1 VSAIYCVPAK
11 EMERETEIKKS
22 RFIARAARVR
32 SREEAMVFL
41 ERARGD
47 YPDARHHCW
56 AYLLGS
62 PESAR
67 NAAMNDDG
75 EPSGTAGKPI
85 LNVIQHKAIGDVM
98 VVVVRY
104 FGGIKL
110 GAGGLVRAYSGAAE
124 SVLSQLPLEQRVPM
138 RTALA
143 RMDFAHEQAV
153 RRWAAENRAEVK
165 TADYGEQ
172 VLLSLEL
179 PAALFEQLQAWC
191 LARGIS
197 LLPSD

>member
-1 VSAIYCVPAK
+1 
-11 EMERETEIKKS
+11 
-22 RFIARAARVR
+22 
-32 SREEAMVFL
+32 
-41 ERARGD
+41 
-47 YPDARHHCW
+47 
-56 AYLLGS
+56 
-62 PESAR
+62 
-67 NAAMNDDG
+67 
-75 EPSGTAGKPI
+75 
-85 LNVIQHKAIGDVM
+85 
-98 VVVVRY
+98 
-104 FGGIKL
+104 
-110 GAGGLVRAYSGAAE
+110 
-124 SVLSQLPLEQRVPM
+124 M

-172 VLLSLEL
+172 VLLSLEF